1 MKKIIFSFAMML
13 LAFNANAQGVVEK
26 LTVYN
31 EFRPAVVHLSSG
43 RDIKNQFT
51 NIFLKNASLLFK
63 QGVNTM
69 EANMETIAGV
79 DFDDHK
85 YVKIEK
91 MLACQLDTVG
101 QNALYCATVIDIPAY
116 EQMLRNNVNL
126 TNFSLFDAS
135 TSDQMSYT
143 SIDLQDDVQMPL
155 VNHYFFRLNGKFVKA
170 HDRELSRMLSKEQK
184 RRMKTIMATDSFSW
198 MDRDSLVRLLKAIS
212 SVQGE

>member
-13 LAFNANAQGVVEK
+13 LTFNANAQGVVEK

-31 EFRPAVVHLSSG
+31 EFRPAVIHLSSG

-198 MDRDSLVRLLKAIS
+198 VDRDSLVRLLKAIS

>member
-198 MDRDSLVRLLKAIS
+198 VDRDSLVRLLKAIS